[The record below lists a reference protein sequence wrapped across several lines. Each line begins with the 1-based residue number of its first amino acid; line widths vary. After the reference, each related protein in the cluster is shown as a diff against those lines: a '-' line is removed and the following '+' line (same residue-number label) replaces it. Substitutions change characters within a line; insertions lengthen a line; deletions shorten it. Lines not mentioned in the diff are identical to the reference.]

1 MAELT
6 GRGPGPAMQ
15 RPAEDQPG
23 AEPGPQVQIREVTA
37 ARRPQGEPEGGGV
50 GVLVDDDGQPGPYRE
65 RVPQR
70 IAVPLR
76 KPGDA
81 VQHPAPVVE
90 RTGDRDAHP
99 EHRPVPRPRP
109 RRPGPYRGH
118 RVRRRREDLVR
129 RGAEV
134 QRGGAARGDRA
145 GQVDEHRRQ
154 LVAVQVQADRVPR
167 VRHQSQHGARLAPG
181 GGPVARPGHQAL
193 GPQPGGD
200 LADGL
205 WREPRALGEFEPA
218 DAALARGP
226 QQIQHKR
233 RVVAAQ
239 RRQVGAAITPV
250 HRTIV
255 AVACTMATAL
265 LKWQT

>member
-1 MAELT
+1 MPELT
-6 GRGPGPAMQ
+6 GRGPGPAMH
-15 RPAEDQPG
+15 RPAEHQPG
-23 AEPGPQVQIREVTA
+23 AEPGPEVQIREVAA

-81 VQHPAPVVE
+81 VQYPTPVVE
-90 RTGDRDAHP
+90 RARHRDAGP
-99 EHRPVPRPRP
+99 EHLPLPRAPA
-109 RRPGPYRGH
+109 PYRRH
-118 RVRRRREDLVR
+118 RVRRRREHLVR

-145 GQVDEHRRQ
+145 GQVDEHHRQ
-154 LVAVQVQADRVPR
+154 LVAVQVQADRVPG
-167 VRHQSQHGARLAPG
+167 VRHQPQHGARLAAG
-181 GGPVARPGHQAL
+181 GGPVARLGRQAL

-218 DAALARGP
+218 DAALARHP
-226 QQIQHKR
+226 QQIQHQR

-239 RRQVGAAITPV
+239 RRQVRAAITPV

-255 AVACTMATAL
+255 AAACTMATAL